1 MVQYIASSETLADG
15 FTKAL
20 PTAKWSAFLPQL
32 GMEDMKVKLFEKET
46 GLPDLEER
54 LEHAEP

>member
-1 MVQYIASSETLADG
+1 MLADG

-20 PTAKWSAFLPQL
+20 PTAKWSSFLQQL

-46 GLPDLEER
+46 DLPDLEER